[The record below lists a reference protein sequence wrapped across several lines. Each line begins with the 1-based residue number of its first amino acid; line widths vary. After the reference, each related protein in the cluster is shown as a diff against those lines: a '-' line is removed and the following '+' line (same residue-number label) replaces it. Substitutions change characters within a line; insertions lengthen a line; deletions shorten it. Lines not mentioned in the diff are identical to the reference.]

1 MADTYTVK
9 KGDTLSGIA
18 ERYKSAYGYSSTY
31 AYVNKLVEI
40 NGIVNPDRIV
50 VGQVIKLNGE
60 ADTTIS
66 PSASRPKI
74 TVFGLQSN
82 TDRTMYVTWA
92 WTRTNTKEYRVV
104 WHYATGDGIWFNG
117 NDSTVTSK
125 QSIYSAPSNATRVKV
140 KILPVAKT
148 RKVNNKDVEYW
159 IASWSTERAYSFSS
173 NPPTAPS
180 TPTVSIKEFKLTAE
194 VTNLDVNATHIEF
207 QIVKNDS
214 SVFNRGQAKIKTT
227 KASYSCTVSAGAKYK
242 VRCRSVRGK
251 LYSDWTE
258 YSSNVGTIPATPS
271 GFTVCKA
278 SSETSVHLEWKS
290 VANTTSYDIEYTT
303 KQSYFDGS
311 DQTTTVSSI
320 QYTHYEKTG
329 LTSGEEYFFRVRAV
343 NEQGSSGWSKIKSV
357 VVGKLPA
364 APTTWSSTTTA
375 IVSEGVT
382 LYWVHNSEDGSSQ
395 TMAELEVQANGITK
409 SYAIKNT
416 ASDDEKDK
424 ISSYHF
430 DTSSYKEGVTI
441 QWRVRT
447 AGITGKYGEW
457 SIQRSVD
464 IYAPPTLELI
474 VTDSDGTPFN
484 DLTTFPFY
492 ISAEAG
498 PNTQTPIGYHLTIS
512 ANEGYTT
519 TDNAGNNKIVSAG
532 DEVYSKYFDLSAHLT
547 VEMSAGNLS
556 LENNIEYTITCL
568 VSMNSGLTATAS
580 FIFTVAWTDE
590 EFEPNA
596 EVGINDDNFTAF
608 IKPFCKDVD
617 DNLIDGVV
625 LSVYRREFDGS
636 FTELAKDLNNTDNEF
651 IVDPHPALDYARY
664 RIVAKTIATGTVSYC
679 DLPGYPVNGKS
690 VVIQWDEQWSDF
702 DTSEESEM
710 EQPPWE
716 GSLLKL
722 PYNIDVSDSHKPDVA
737 LIEYI
742 GREHPVSYYGT
753 QLGTTS
759 TWNVSI
765 AKSDK
770 ETLYA
775 LRRLAIWMGDVYVR
789 EPSGSGYWANVVVAF
804 SQKHLDLT
812 IPVTLTVTRVSGGA

>member
-40 NGIVNPDRIV
+40 NGISNPDRIV

-60 ADTTIS
+60 ADTKIS

-74 TVFGLQSN
+74 VVFGLQSN

-92 WTRTNTKEYRVV
+92 WTRASTKEYRVV
-104 WHYATGDGIWFNG
+104 WHYATGDGLWFNG
-117 NDSTVTSK
+117 NDSTTTSK
-125 QSIYSAPSNATRVKV
+125 QSIYSAPTNATRVKV
-140 KILPVAKT
+140 KVLPIAKT
-148 RKVNNKDVEYW
+148 RKVNDKDVEYW
-159 IASWSTERAYSFSS
+159 LADWSTDKTYSFSS
-173 NPPTAPS
+173 NPPTTPS
-180 TPTVSIKEFKLTAE
+180 TPTVSIKDFKLTAE

-214 SVFNRGQAKIKTT
+214 SVFNRGQARITT
-227 KASYSCTVSAGAKYK
+227 AQASYSCTVTAGAKYK
-242 VRCRSVRGK
+242 VRCRSVRGQ

-329 LTSGEEYFFRVRAV
+329 LTSGEEYFFRLRAV

-357 VVGKLPA
+357 IIGKLPA

-375 IVSEGVT
+375 ITGEDLV

-395 TMAELEVQANGITK
+395 TYAEVEILTDGIAKT
-409 SYAIKNT
+409 YTVKNT
-416 ASDDEKDK
+416 TTDDEKDK
-424 ISSYHF
+424 
-430 DTSSYKEGVTI
+430 TSSYSVSTSGYKEGATLK
-441 QWRVRT
+441 WRVRT

-464 IYAPPTLELI
+464 IYAPPTLEL
-474 VTDSDGTPFN
+474 VVADSNGTQFEELN
-484 DLTTFPFY
+484 AFPFY
-492 ISAEAG
+492 ISAEGG

-512 ANEGYTT
+512 ANEGYIT
-519 TDNAGNNKIVSAG
+519 TDNAGNMKAISSG
-532 DEVYSKYFDLSAHLT
+532 DEVYSKYFDVPTQLM
-547 VEMSAGNLS
+547 VEMSASNLD
-556 LENNIEYTITCL
+556 LENNIEYTVTCM

-580 FIFTVAWTDE
+580 SVFKVTWQDE

-596 EVGINDDNFTAF
+596 EIGINDDNLTAF

-636 FTELAKDLNNTDNEF
+636 FTELAKDLNNTDSEF

-664 RIVAKTIATGTVSYC
+664 RIVSKTISTGAVSYC
-679 DLPGYPVNGKS
+679 DLPGYPVGGKS
-690 VVIQWDEQWSDF
+690 VVIQWDEQWSNF
-702 DTSEESEM
+702 DASEESEM

-722 PYNIDVSDSHKPDVA
+722 PYNIDVSDNYKPDVA
-737 LIEYI
+737 LIEYV

-765 AKSDK
+765 AKNDE

-775 LRRLAIWMGDVYVR
+775 LRRLAVWMGDVYVR
-789 EPSGSGYWANVVVAF
+789 EPSGSGYWANVVVSF

-812 IPVTLTVTRVSGGA
+812 IPVTLTITRVSGGA